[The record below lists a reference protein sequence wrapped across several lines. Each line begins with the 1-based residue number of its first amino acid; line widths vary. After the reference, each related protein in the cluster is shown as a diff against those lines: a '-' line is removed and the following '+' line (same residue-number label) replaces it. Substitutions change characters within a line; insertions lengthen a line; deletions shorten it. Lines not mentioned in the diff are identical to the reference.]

1 MAWKKRLFSNI
12 FWRNVLASF
21 GERSGYSKEPGGF
34 VPYFQYRI
42 GDYNS
47 GNYAQREQAI
57 MIESE
62 QAIMHQTEHPIM
74 LQIDHPCKRR

>member
-1 MAWKKRLFSNI
+1 MGWKKRLFSNI

-47 GNYAQREQAI
+47 DLHYDAPLKKGR
-57 MIESE
+57 
-62 QAIMHQTEHPIM
+62 
-74 LQIDHPCKRR
+74 